1 MPTPFRQRSP
11 NRRGV
16 LLLLVLT
23 ALTFFMMIGT
33 LMLVLATRT
42 RTTSRA
48 FANGATAA
56 TSGPIQSRQLLD
68 RALLVLIRG
77 KGDET
82 LLPTK
87 TSPTGTTSVY
97 LAGQSLLEDRYGSAT
112 VTGSF
117 SDPPSKMTIPDSKY
131 FTNYAPVLTITVQD
145 LSPAPTHPCDL
156 NGRVLTFKPVSGDGD
171 VASYRILRTM
181 GTGTYTLYLANLPT
195 SRAPGLPKKPGSVLI
210 NGREFCPEQTSDA
223 CEAWDGFG
231 LRSGTTAP
239 FDAFLAG
246 TTLQNSKPITSG
258 TIQAS
263 FVGPTDIADLNRDA
277 NGDGLTDGCDNDNDG
292 VADSWWI
299 SGLVPDRP
307 SPLGGVL
314 KCDLAFL
321 VLDLDGRVNLNA
333 AGSLTPVVTGS
344 ADWPTTVA
352 SSTISHVAVGMG
364 YGPADVDVSRLM
376 ATGSG
381 SPGVPGFPGR
391 WQQLCQSSTSA
402 TPNQTAPL
410 TQRRPTPLLGANVE
424 GRYGPQGTDGTWSP
438 GKARAMLDQLLQCS
452 IGGTARSGSSS
463 RLIGNSPSDLNVRM
477 KMFLGPPSTGVR
489 PLYFYTPDSSMSDF
503 EGSPYQLRLDTGA
516 PRRLRIRQTSKKA
529 DSGGPPN
536 ATNRAT
542 DNVFAV
548 AELERVLRPFDSDA
562 GSLPPRLATLLD
574 DFAERS
580 RMTVTTDSWDAP
592 VISGSAMLQ
601 VRNYMQQ
608 FQPPTSPAASIGE
621 AGTADVYDCLSP
633 DVTAGLRFDI
643 NRPLDH
649 PALAALSPDEQ
660 NAIKERY
667 CRNLYTLLVALGLP
681 ATKDTAQWAANVCDF
696 RDPDSTMTRFRYD
709 PDPTNGWATTGLPSV
724 FGAERPEVVI
734 TETLAWNSVLS
745 GTGLAVVL
753 YHPWEAK
760 IISKSGTTSTEMLDP
775 TLAVDSSSPNTL
787 DLGHTVPSGTDP
799 VWRLRVVSGS
809 TTSTTSLASIVSGSD
824 KSLQLNPNTYVCIQ
838 SGTVGGTLPLV
849 MVSTLLP
856 PPSTASKPKVVI
868 ERLADPTKK
877 PVADSAAD
885 DYNPYVPV
893 DEAELKIYDDKTKAI
908 TLRRN
913 STTFWKQKWIPG
925 RESPGP
931 SDVAPWFHW
940 PNRPFISVGE
950 LALVPTGDASGMLL
964 DSGTTDSLVCDAT
977 DPAKKLILDAVHVTS
992 RFAGSG
998 EQIGGTA
1005 LLQNAAQYEQVCTT
1019 VLPRWREP
1027 GRINVNTI
1035 TSNIGNSIP
1044 QLDNAVW
1051 KALIG
1056 SDTDVAAINNGMNP
1070 FAGGGTAAA
1079 DSFGK
1084 LLSLNATGGT
1094 VYSDT
1099 PSAPRDNN
1107 RFFDYALPIRVAN
1120 TATIRSN
1127 VFAVWITLRVV
1138 DTSAS
1143 APSPVYRR
1151 MFAIIDRSIPVGF
1164 SKGESLNIRD
1174 TIRLQRFLD

>member
-1 MPTPFRQRSP
+1 
-11 NRRGV
+11 
-16 LLLLVLT
+16 
-23 ALTFFMMIGT
+23 
-33 LMLVLATRT
+33 
-42 RTTSRA
+42 
-48 FANGATAA
+48 
-56 TSGPIQSRQLLD
+56 
-68 RALLVLIRG
+68 LIRG

-82 LLPTK
+82 LLPT
-87 TSPTGTTSVY
+87 TLPSGTSVY
-97 LAGQSLLEDRYGSAT
+97 LAGQSLLQDRYGSVT

-117 SDPPSKMTIPDSKY
+117 SQPPVKMTLGEFS
-131 FTNYAPVLTITVQD
+131 NYAPVLTLNVQN
-145 LSPAPTHPCDL
+145 LTPAPAHPCDL

-171 VASYRILRTM
+171 VASYRILRTSM
-181 GTGTYTLYLANLPT
+181 PGSGSYTLYLANVPT
-195 SRAPGLPKKPGSVLI
+195 SRSAILPQKAGSVVI
-210 NGREFCPEQTSDA
+210 NGREFCPEQSSDT

-231 LRSGTTAP
+231 VNPSTNKP

-246 TTLQNSKPITSG
+246 IPLQDSKPITSG

-263 FVGPTDIADLNRDA
+263 FVGPTDIAALNRDA
-277 NGDGLTDGCDNDNDG
+277 NGDGLADGCDNDNDG

-314 KCDLAFL
+314 KYDLAFL

-333 AGSLTPVVTGS
+333 AGSLTPIVTGS
-344 ADWPTTVA
+344 PAFWPTTVA
-352 SSTISHVAVGMG
+352 SSTISDVPVGMG
-364 YGPADVDVSRLM
+364 YGPADVAASRLM
-376 ATGSG
+376 ATGSN
-381 SPGVPGFPGR
+381 PAGVPGFPGR
-391 WQQLCQSSTSA
+391 WQQICQTGSSA
-402 TPNQTAPL
+402 TPNQTS
-410 TQRRPTPLLGANVE
+410 QRRPTPLLGANVE

-438 GKARAMLDQLLQCS
+438 GKARAMLDPLLQCS

-477 KMFLGPPSTGVR
+477 KMFLGPASTGVR

-503 EGSPYQLRLDTGA
+503 EGSPYQLRLDTDA

-548 AELERVLRPFDSDA
+548 AEMERVLRPFDSDA

-592 VISGSAMLQ
+592 VLSGTAMVK
-601 VRNYMQQ
+601 VRDFMRL
-608 FQPPTSPAASIGE
+608 FQPPTEPSPLCG
-621 AGTADVYDCLSP
+621 GNGADVYDIVSP
-633 DVTAGLRFDI
+633 DVSAGLRFDI
-643 NRPLDH
+643 NRPLEH
-649 PALAALSPDEQ
+649 PLVPATHVPGLKQ
-660 NAIKERY
+660 RY
-667 CRNLYTLLVALGLP
+667 CRHLFSLLVALGLP
-681 ATKDTAQWAANVCDF
+681 PSKQTAQWVANVCDF
-696 RDPDSTMTRFRYD
+696 RDADSTMTRFDYD
-709 PDPTNGWATTGLPSV
+709 PKVNKGDAWSTTDTV

-734 TETLAWNSVLS
+734 TETLAWNDVLS
-745 GTGLAVVL
+745 GSSGLAVVL

-760 IISKSGTTSTEMLDP
+760 IVSTSGTTPTELLDP
-775 TLAVDSSSPNTL
+775 NLAVDASSKPNTL
-787 DLGHTVPSGTDP
+787 DLANKAASSNDS

-809 TTSTTSLASIVSGSD
+809 TTMSTTSLASVISGTD
-824 KSLQLNPNTYVCIQ
+824 PRLQLDTNEYACIQ
-838 SGTVGGTLPLV
+838 SGSVGGSLPSIA
-849 MVSTLLP
+849 VSTFLP
-856 PPSTASKPKVVI
+856 PAAGTADAKVVL
-868 ERLADPTKK
+868 ERLADPTK
-877 PVADSAAD
+877 ASNTDSAAAA
-885 DYNPYVPV
+885 YNPYVTV
-893 DEAELKIYDDKTKAI
+893 DEAPLNVALTQATATKKQRSQ
-908 TLRRN
+908 TD
-913 STTFWKQKWIPG
+913 FWKQAW
-925 RESPGP
+925 
-931 SDVAPWFHW
+931 SDLAGVPAAYPVSARWFHW
-940 PNRPFISVGE
+940 PNRPFISVAE
-950 LALVPTGDASGMLL
+950 LALVPTGDANGMLA
-964 DSGTTDSLVCDAT
+964 SGTTDSLVCDAT
-977 DPAKKLILDAVHVTS
+977 DPAKKLILDAVHVPS

-1035 TSNIGNSIP
+1035 TSNTGNSMP
-1044 QLDNAVW
+1044 QLDSAAW

-1056 SDTDVAAINNGMNP
+1056 SDTAVAAINNGMNP
-1070 FAGGGTAAA
+1070 FAAGGTAAA

-1084 LLSLNATGGT
+1084 LLSLNATGGP

-1099 PSAPRDNN
+1099 PAAPRDDN

-1127 VFAVWITLRVV
+1127 VFAVWLTLRVV

-1143 APSPVYRR
+1143 GPSPVYRR
-1151 MFAIIDRSIPVGF
+1151 MFAIVDRSIPVGF
-1164 SKGESLNIRD
+1164 SKGETLNVRD

>member
-1 MPTPFRQRSP
+1 MPTPFRQRAP
-11 NRRGV
+11 DRRGV

-33 LMLVLATRT
+33 LMLVIATRT

-56 TSGPIQSRQLLD
+56 TSGPIQSRQVLD

-82 LLPTK
+82 LLPT
-87 TSPTGTTSVY
+87 TLPNGTSVY
-97 LAGQSLLEDRYGSAT
+97 LAGQSLLEDRYGSVT

-117 SDPPSKMTIPDSKY
+117 SQPPVKMTLGVFS
-131 FTNYAPVLTITVQD
+131 NYAPVLTLNVQN
-145 LSPAPTHPCDL
+145 LTPAPAHPCDL
-156 NGRVLTFKPVSGDGD
+156 NGRVLTFKPASGDGD
-171 VASYRILRTM
+171 VASYRILRTSM
-181 GTGTYTLYLANLPT
+181 PGSGSYTLYLANVPT
-195 SRAPGLPKKPGSVLI
+195 SRSAILPQKAGSVVI
-210 NGREFCPEQTSDA
+210 NGREFCPEQSSDTY
-223 CEAWDGFG
+223 EAWDGFG
-231 LRSGTTAP
+231 VNPGTNKP

-246 TTLQNSKPITSG
+246 IPLQDSKPITSG

-263 FVGPTDIADLNRDA
+263 FVGPTDIAALNRDA
-277 NGDGLTDGCDNDNDG
+277 NGDGLADGCDNDNDG

-314 KCDLAFL
+314 KYDLAFL

-333 AGSLTPVVTGS
+333 AGSLTPIVTGS
-344 ADWPTTVA
+344 PAFWPTTVA
-352 SSTISHVAVGMG
+352 SSTISDVPVGMG
-364 YGPADVDVSRLM
+364 YGPADVAASRLM
-376 ATGSG
+376 ATGSN
-381 SPGVPGFPGR
+381 PAGVPGFPGR
-391 WQQLCQSSTSA
+391 WQQICQTGSSA
-402 TPNQTAPL
+402 TPNQTS
-410 TQRRPTPLLGANVE
+410 QRRPTPLLGANVE

-438 GKARAMLDQLLQCS
+438 GKARAMLDPLIQCS

-463 RLIGNSPSDLNVRM
+463 RLIGNSPSDLNVRI
-477 KMFLGPPSTGVR
+477 KMFLGPASTGVR
-489 PLYFYTPDSSMSDF
+489 PLYFYMPDSSMSDF
-503 EGSPYQLRLDTGA
+503 EGSPYQLRLDTDA

-529 DSGGPPN
+529 DSGGPAN

-592 VISGSAMLQ
+592 VLSGTGMLK
-601 VRNYMQQ
+601 VRDFMRL
-608 FQPPTSPAASIGE
+608 FQPPTEPSPLCSGN
-621 AGTADVYDCLSP
+621 GADVYDIVSP
-633 DVTAGLRFDI
+633 DVSAGLRFDI
-643 NRPLDH
+643 NRPLEH
-649 PALAALSPDEQ
+649 PLVPTTHVPGLKQ
-660 NAIKERY
+660 RY
-667 CRNLYTLLVALGLP
+667 CRHLFSLLVALGLP
-681 ATKDTAQWAANVCDF
+681 PSKQTAQWVANVCDF
-696 RDPDSTMTRFRYD
+696 RDADSTMTRFDYD
-709 PDPTNGWATTGLPSV
+709 PKVNKGDAWSTADLETV

-734 TETLAWNSVLS
+734 TETLAWNDVLS
-745 GTGLAVVL
+745 GSSGLAVVL

-760 IISKSGTTSTEMLDP
+760 IVSTSGTTPTELLDP
-775 TLAVDSSSPNTL
+775 NLAVDPASKPNTL
-787 DLGHTVPSGTDP
+787 DLANKAASSNDS

-809 TTSTTSLASIVSGSD
+809 TTMSTTSLASVISGTD
-824 KSLQLNPNTYVCIQ
+824 TRLQLNPNGYACIQ
-838 SGTVGGTLPLV
+838 SGSVGGSLPSIA
-849 MVSTLLP
+849 VSTFLP
-856 PPSTASKPKVVI
+856 PAAGTADAKVVL
-868 ERLADPTKK
+868 ERLADPTK
-877 PVADSAAD
+877 ASNTDSAATA
-885 DYNPYVPV
+885 YNPYVTV
-893 DEAELKIYDDKTKAI
+893 DEAPLNVALTQATATKKQRSQ
-908 TLRRN
+908 TD
-913 STTFWKQKWIPG
+913 FWKQAW
-925 RESPGP
+925 
-931 SDVAPWFHW
+931 SDLAGAPAAYPVSARWFHW
-940 PNRPFISVGE
+940 PNRPFISVAE
-950 LALVPTGDASGMLL
+950 LALVPTGDANGMLA
-964 DSGTTDSLVCDAT
+964 SGTTDSLVCDAT
-977 DPAKKLILDAVHVTS
+977 DPAKKLILDVVHVPS

-1035 TSNIGNSIP
+1035 TSNTSNSMP

-1051 KALIG
+1051 KAIVG
-1056 SDTDVAAINNGMNP
+1056 SDTAVAAINNGMNP
-1070 FAGGGTAAA
+1070 FAAGGTAAA
-1079 DSFGK
+1079 DSFAK
-1084 LLSLNATGGT
+1084 LLSLNATGGP

-1099 PSAPRDNN
+1099 PSAPRDAD

-1127 VFAVWITLRVV
+1127 VFAVWMTLRVV

-1143 APSPVYRR
+1143 GPSPVYRR
-1151 MFAIIDRSIPVGF
+1151 MFAIVDRSIPVGF
-1164 SKGESLNIRD
+1164 SKGETLNARD